1 MGLAPLAGRL
11 PPDVGWRGEMF
22 MSDLGFGA
30 VAGRPA
36 SCRAPVVTA
45 DCRFAVAAPAL
56 SRQIA
61 DAGLIPA

>member
-1 MGLAPLAGRL
+1 
-11 PPDVGWRGEMF
+11 MF

-36 SCRAPVVTA
+36 SCRAPAVTT